1 MELSKDIPILGHAVK
16 LWRGSIEIYSYLF
29 ARKLLRFLAPL
40 NKIPQKDRKNF
51 LSSLDNDP
59 KQRRRVGEHLLLLLE
74 RMDDLEKPEI
84 LSRAFCAYVTGSM
97 NYDAFRQVGFAID
110 HCSLSDLFTLR
121 NHVSFEPHRY
131 DEGVGAYVYESDS
144 DAAVS

>member
-1 MELSKDIPILGHAVK
+1 MTLKNPKFSPG
-16 LWRGSIEIYSYLF
+16 LF
-29 ARKLLRFLAPL
+29 
-40 NKIPQKDRKNF
+40 
-51 LSSLDNDP
+51 
-59 KQRRRVGEHLLLLLE
+59 V
-74 RMDDLEKPEI
+74 
-84 LSRAFCAYVTGSM
+84 AYVTGSM

-144 DAAVS
+144 DAAASRLASAGILFHDGNGVIVTDIGMVLTKIIRN